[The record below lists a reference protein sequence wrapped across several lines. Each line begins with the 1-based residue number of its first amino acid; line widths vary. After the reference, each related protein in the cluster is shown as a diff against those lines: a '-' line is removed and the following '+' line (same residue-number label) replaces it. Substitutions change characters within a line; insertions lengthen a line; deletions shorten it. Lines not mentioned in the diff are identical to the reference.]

1 MTKLINFLTFSS
13 LLILSQAHEDSH
25 LPFRRSNAI
34 LLEGGGENNYES
46 YEAPPY
52 HRSNAIL
59 FDEAEEYN
67 YESYEA
73 PPYHRSNAMLFD
85 EAEEYNYETPIRI
98 QRDTTTSMGETGE
111 YNFESD
117 ETVVIMQTEKP
128 YVLDQTIEDSG
139 NSFAAYFSPLNEQ
152 LSSPTVLAKLR
163 ARSINLKK
171 HKCDVL
177 SSDVV
182 LIEEEEDNQN
192 LQSAIEYDQS
202 EDSNLELTQL
212 SIHDFGLTEGGS
224 GKDLRKGNPHIR
236 EIYE

>member
-1 MTKLINFLTFSS
+1 VELHNFLTLSS
-13 LLILSQAHEDSH
+13 LLILSQAHGDSH

-34 LLEGGGENNYES
+34 LLEEGGEHNYES

-98 QRDTTTSMGETGE
+98 QRDTTSMGETGE

-117 ETVVIMQTEKP
+117 ETSVIMQTVKP
-128 YVLDQTIEDSG
+128 YILDQTTEDSG
-139 NSFAAYFSPLNEQ
+139 NAFAAYFSSLNEQ
-152 LSSPTVLAKLR
+152 LASPTVLAKLR

-171 HKCDVL
+171 HKGDVL

-182 LIEEEEDNQN
+182 LIEQEDHQN
-192 LQSAIEYDQS
+192 FQSAVEYDQS

-224 GKDLRKGNPHIR
+224 GKDLRKGNTHIR